1 MNTSFNIGGD
11 EIRARVKA
19 APWSFFHLPVEC
31 WTSELA
37 LIAWRHI
44 GFVLARVPSDFSPE
58 LYFEDGKWEQ
68 FLELLCE
75 SASIATL
82 LTSGNSPCWRSI
94 AHIIDDYLSSKDAI
108 DTGEQLPQFSDLSN
122 LAD

>member
-68 FLELLCE
+68 FLELLCGNPLV
-75 SASIATL
+75 AAL
-82 LTSGNSPCWRSI
+82 ATSGTTHNWRSAVSCI
-94 AHIIDDYLSSKDAI
+94 NDHLAHQNTYDRE
-108 DTGEQLPQFSDLSN
+108 EQLPYFSDF
-122 LAD
+122 